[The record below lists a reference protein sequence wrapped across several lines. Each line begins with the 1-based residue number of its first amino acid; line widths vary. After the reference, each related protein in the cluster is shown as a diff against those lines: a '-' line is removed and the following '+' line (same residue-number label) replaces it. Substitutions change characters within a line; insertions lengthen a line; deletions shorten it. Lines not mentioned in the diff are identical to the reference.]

1 MVLPC
6 EDNVLRNVCLDRA
19 NVRVGR
25 FDRLPVDIEQCLT
38 AVIEGE
44 LGLARTQDVLRHD
57 LEVRYDYSLGAAFRS
72 VDRHHQGKIDT
83 HNLGAFLRSVGH
95 FAGEHELLAIVRR
108 MDTDG
113 NCSLSF
119 SEFSDFM
126 AAGVPAPA
134 LPLPVH
140 SLPLPPPVHLL
151 PPHPLDVL
159 PLTHPATLPLHHDPL
174 LFASASY
181 RYLSP
186 IAKARLRAASP
197 VRPVLLPRPRS
208 VYRSPVRVSLPA
220 PLPVYVPAS
229 PRRYSPVRPIYHSPI
244 RPIYHSPVRTLY
256 HSPIRPAYVP
266 LPHPVLVASPSH
278 LSPSRKPILHLPEE
292 DHLVSSLKEFVSQ
305 ERALEAAKTD
315 LVLKADFNLA
325 DAF

>member
-25 FDRLPVDIEQCLT
+25 FDRLPVDIEQCAT

-44 LGLARTQDVLRHD
+44 LALARTQDVLRHD

-72 VDRHHQGKIDT
+72 IDRHHQGRVDT

-134 LPLPVH
+134 LPLPIH
-140 SLPLPPPVHLL
+140 SLPLPPPVHVLPHPALL
-151 PPHPLDVL
+151 PHPADLL
-159 PLTHPATLPLHHDPL
+159 PLPRDPL
-174 LFASASY
+174 LLHSASY

-186 IAKARLRAASP
+186 VEKARIRAASP
-197 VRPVLLPRPRS
+197 LRDPILLPRPRS
-208 VYRSPVRVSLPA
+208 VYRSPVRMPLPA
-220 PLPVYVPAS
+220 AVPLYVPS
-229 PRRYSPVRPIYHSPI
+229 PRRYSPVRPVYHSPI

-292 DHLVSSLKEFVSQ
+292 DHLVSSLKEMVSQ